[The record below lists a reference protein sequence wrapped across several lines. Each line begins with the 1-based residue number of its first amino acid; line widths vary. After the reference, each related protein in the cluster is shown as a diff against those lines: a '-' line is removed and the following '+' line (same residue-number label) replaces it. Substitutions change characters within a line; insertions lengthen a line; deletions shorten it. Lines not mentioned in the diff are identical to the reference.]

1 MSKIADK
8 VKEKLKGAK
17 DKVAS
22 TTKESASTTKEKMSS
37 TKDKVA
43 STTKESVGR
52 GSSSSTSGEQGRK
65 YEEGAAGTTSKR
77 TKDPAKEYDEKE
89 PMSPAKIKQHEPTA
103 VRRDPSEVNI
113 VEPGKQSTSSSQD
126 AAEKARRSGMT
137 KGTAG
142 AADMGSEYEQGA
154 AGSNK

>member
-1 MSKIADK
+1 MAKITDK

-22 TTKESASTTKEKMSS
+22 TTKQGASG
-37 TKDKVA
+37 V
-43 STTKESVGR
+43 
-52 GSSSSTSGEQGRK
+52 SSSTSSAGKQGRK
-65 YEEGAAGTTSKR
+65 YEEGAAGTTYQRAKYP
-77 TKDPAKEYDEKE
+77 TKEYNEKE
-89 PMSPAKIKQHEPTA
+89 PMSPAKVKQHEPTA
-103 VRRDPSEVNI
+103 VRRDPSELNI
-113 VEPGKQSTSSSQD
+113 VESGKQSTNAAD

-142 AADMGSEYEQGA
+142 AADTGSEYEQGA

>member
-1 MSKIADK
+1 MAKITDK

-22 TTKESASTTKEKMSS
+22 TTKQGASG
-37 TKDKVA
+37 V
-43 STTKESVGR
+43 
-52 GSSSSTSGEQGRK
+52 SSSTSSAGKQGRK
-65 YEEGAAGTTSKR
+65 YEEGAAGTTYQR
-77 TKDPAKEYDEKE
+77 AKDPTKEYDEKE

-103 VRRDPSEVNI
+103 VSRDSSDQKITE
-113 VEPGKQSTSSSQD
+113 GGQTTSSQD

-142 AADMGSEYEQGA
+142 AAETGSEYEQGS

>member
-1 MSKIADK
+1 LAKITDK

-22 TTKESASTTKEKMSS
+22 TTKQGASG
-37 TKDKVA
+37 V
-43 STTKESVGR
+43 
-52 GSSSSTSGEQGRK
+52 SSSTSSAGKQGRK
-65 YEEGAAGTTSKR
+65 YEEGAAGTTYQR
-77 TKDPAKEYDEKE
+77 AKDPTKEYNEKE
-89 PMSPAKIKQHEPTA
+89 PMSPAKVKQHEPTA
-103 VRRDPSEVNI
+103 VRRDPSELNI
-113 VEPGKQSTSSSQD
+113 VESGKQSTNAAD

-142 AADMGSEYEQGA
+142 AADTGSEYEQGA

>member
-1 MSKIADK
+1 MSKITDK

-22 TTKESASTTKEKMSS
+22 TTKEGASTTKEKMTSG
-37 TKDKVA
+37 KDKVA
-43 STTKESVGR
+43 STTNESIG
-52 GSSSSTSGEQGRK
+52 GDASSSTGGQGRK
-65 YEEGAAGTTSKR
+65 YEEGFAGTESKR
-77 TKDPAKEYDEKE
+77 TKDPTKEYDAKE

-103 VRRDPSEVNI
+103 VRRDPSEVKI
-113 VEPGKQSTSSSQD
+113 VEPGKQSTSSQD

-137 KGTAG
+137 KGTTD
-142 AADMGSEYEQGA
+142 AADTGSEYEQGA

>member
-1 MSKIADK
+1 MAKITDK

-22 TTKESASTTKEKMSS
+22 TTKQGASG
-37 TKDKVA
+37 V
-43 STTKESVGR
+43 
-52 GSSSSTSGEQGRK
+52 SSSTSSAGKQGRK
-65 YEEGAAGTTSKR
+65 YEEGAAGTTYQR
-77 TKDPAKEYDEKE
+77 AKDPTKEYNEKE
-89 PMSPAKIKQHEPTA
+89 PMSPAKVKQHEPTA
-103 VRRDPSEVNI
+103 VRRDPSELNI
-113 VEPGKQSTSSSQD
+113 VESGKQSTNAAD

-142 AADMGSEYEQGA
+142 AADTGSEYEQGA

>member
-1 MSKIADK
+1 MSKITDK

-22 TTKESASTTKEKMSS
+22 TTKES
-37 TKDKVA
+37 
-43 STTKESVGR
+43 VG
-52 GSSSSTSGEQGRK
+52 GSSSSTRGEQGRK

-77 TKDPAKEYDEKE
+77 TKDPTKEYDEKE

-103 VRRDPSEVNI
+103 VRRDPSEINI
-113 VEPGKQSTSSSQD
+113 VEPGKQGTSTAAD
-126 AAEKARRSGMT
+126 AKEKARQSGMT

-142 AADMGSEYEQGA
+142 AADTGSEYEQGA

>member
-1 MSKIADK
+1 MAKITDK

-17 DKVAS
+17 NKVAS
-22 TTKESASTTKEKMSS
+22 TTKEGTSGVSS
-37 TKDKVA
+37 
-43 STTKESVGR
+43 
-52 GSSSSTSGEQGRK
+52 SSSSTSQQGRK
-65 YEEGAAGTTSKR
+65 YEEGAAGTTYQR
-77 TKDPAKEYDEKE
+77 AKDPTQEYDEKE

-103 VRRDPSEVNI
+103 VKRDPSEVKI
-113 VEPGKQSTSSSQD
+113 VESGKQSTSSSQD

-142 AADMGSEYEQGA
+142 AADTGSKYEQGA